1 MFKNFWL
8 WTWRLLLLGELVG
21 MIGSGLVAAF
31 SWQTLHVTALAL
43 YHHPNLLLDAGTVF
57 VTASIA
63 SAVLLVAFFCTAPVL
78 VLLEWFASRA
88 RRHNPS
94 VVSEPLEVPSVYGG
108 VRHIGGR

>member
-88 RRHNPS
+88 RRHNAVLPP
-94 VVSEPLEVPSVYGG
+94 VATEKVDMPIEW
-108 VRHIGGR
+108 RRIGGH